1 VAPEVI
7 ARIEALERQSRLQS
21 IFESQ
26 TNVASNL
33 AQSNLLSITVIRSD
47 QLWFP
52 YRVKEDGKEEDH
64 RMTPYA
70 IQASHWKDLSAAAL
84 ADLRAAIDELPAESA
99 SPPLDRNV
107 VVSFKSGT
115 NWLSRIYD
123 FEQQPKA
130 LRRIYEII
138 GERWELR
145 QVK

>member
-1 VAPEVI
+1 
-7 ARIEALERQSRLQS
+7 
-21 IFESQ
+21 
-26 TNVASNL
+26 
-33 AQSNLLSITVIRSD
+33 
-47 QLWFP
+47 
-52 YRVKEDGKEEDH
+52 
-64 RMTPYA
+64 MTPYA